1 MKTIFG
7 VEDIVLIDEDGSPC
21 GQKVKSLLPC
31 FDSALANPHILQEYL
46 VWNPPY
52 IDENDLKQGR
62 ISTIQETSRIF
73 RFLMQRG
80 IRVIVFCRVS
90 QIYLSELSVADICN
104 RRFGRNARS

>member
-1 MKTIFG
+1 M
-7 VEDIVLIDEDGSPC
+7 VLRV
-21 GQKVKSLLPC
+21 VKKFVRSELVAEMAEFSVVFPEPLLIRENVLLPP
-31 FDSALANPHILQEYL
+31 SKQEYL

-90 QIYLSELSVADICN
+90 
-104 RRFGRNARS
+104 RSCPPPTPS